1 MIKTTWGLSMLAAAA
16 FAVSPVSADEIINLY
31 NYADYMSQEQMD
43 RFEAETGIRIVVDV
57 IDSNETLLARLQA
70 GGTNYDA
77 AVATDYMVQVL
88 VREGLIQPA
97 GVTELEN
104 FGNLSPAF
112 LGPYYDPE
120 NQYAVPYQTGTTSLM
135 VDTAV
140 IADPPNSLSLLFDP
154 PEEARGRINVHRDMH
169 DVINAGLRYL
179 GYDRCNGNPEEL
191 RAVNDLL
198 LASKDNWRSI
208 NADGSR
214 ELLVS
219 GDVVVSQIW
228 SGLGMRARDDKP
240 SLKYIYTDEGYTGW
254 VDSVVMLGGAPNA
267 ENVRVF
273 MNWLLEPENAAE
285 LTNWARFGAG
295 VQGVEAFLDADLQAA
310 VEANIPASAPPP
322 DFVPTCPDDVIAVY
336 DRIWTNLLR

>member
-1 MIKTTWGLSMLAAAA
+1 MLKNTSRLSALVAAALAA
-16 FAVSPVSADEIINLY
+16 SPVSADEIINLY

-43 RFEAETGIRIVVDV
+43 RFEAETGIEIVLDV

-88 VREGLIQPA
+88 ARENLIQPA
-97 GVTELEN
+97 GVSELEN
-104 FGNLSPAF
+104 FANMSPAF
-112 LGPYYDPE
+112 LNPYYDPE
-120 NQYAVPYQTGTTSLM
+120 NQYAVPFQTGTTSLM
-135 VDTAV
+135 VDTDV
-140 IADPPNSLSLLFDP
+140 ISDPPNSLSLLFDP
-154 PEEARGRINVHRDMH
+154 PEEAKGRINVHRDMH

-179 GYDRCNGNPEEL
+179 GYDRCNDNPEEL
-191 RAVNDLL
+191 SVVNDLL
-198 LASKDNWRSI
+198 LDSKENWRSI

-228 SGLGMRARDDKP
+228 SGLGMRARGDKP
-240 SLKYIYTDEGYTGW
+240 SLQYIYTDEGYTGW
-254 VDSVVMLGGAPNA
+254 VDSLVMLEGAPNA

-273 MNWLLEPENAAE
+273 MNWLLVPENAAE

-295 VQGVEAFLDADLQAA
+295 VQGVEEFLDADLQQA

-322 DFVPTCPDDVIAVY
+322 DFVPTCPDDVIALY

>member
-1 MIKTTWGLSMLAAAA
+1 MIGTISRMSAITAALLAI
-16 FAVSPVSADEIINLY
+16 SPAWAEEVINLF
-31 NYADYMSQEQMD
+31 NYADYMSQDQMD
-43 RFEAETGIRIVVDV
+43 RFEEETGIKIVVDV

-77 AVATDYMVQVL
+77 AVATDYMVQIL
-88 VREGLIQPA
+88 AREGFIQSA
-97 GVTELEN
+97 GVSELEN
-104 FGNLSPAF
+104 FGNVAPAF
-112 LGPYYDPE
+112 LTPYFDPE
-120 NQYAVPYQTGTTSLM
+120 NQYAVPFQTGTTSLM

-140 IADPPNSLSLLFDP
+140 IPEPPNSLSLLFDP
-154 PEEARGRINVHRDMH
+154 PEAAMGRINVHRDMH

-179 GYDRCNGNPEEL
+179 GYGTCNSNREEL
-191 RAVNDLL
+191 SAVNDLL

-228 SGLGMRARDDKP
+228 SGLGMRAREDKP
-240 SLKYIYTDEGYTGW
+240 SLQYIYPEEGYTGW
-254 VDSVVMLGGAPNA
+254 VDSLVMLDGAPNA

-285 LTNWARFGAG
+285 LTNWARFSAG
-295 VQGVEAFLDADLQAA
+295 VTGVEPFLDSDLQDA
-310 VEANIPASAPPP
+310 VETNIPASAPPP
-322 DFVPTCPDDVIAVY
+322 DLVPTCPEEVIAIY
-336 DRIWTNLLR
+336 DRIWTELLR